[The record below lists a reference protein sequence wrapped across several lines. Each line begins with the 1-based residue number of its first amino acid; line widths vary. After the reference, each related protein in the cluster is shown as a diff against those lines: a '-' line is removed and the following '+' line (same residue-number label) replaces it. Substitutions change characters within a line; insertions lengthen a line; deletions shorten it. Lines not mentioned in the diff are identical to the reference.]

1 MIDNYNIKLNHS
13 RKPMSNEFRF
23 LGLTIPNL
31 AIISG
36 SILILWGIFSYF
48 VSNSDSP
55 ETALIPSLFGTPL
68 MILGVLS
75 IRNESKKHHY
85 MHASMIFALFS
96 VLGGLRIFQLED
108 GSNLTLVSHVILLVA
123 GIIFMIGGILSF
135 RHARKLRESLG
146 E

>member
-13 RKPMSNEFRF
+13 RKLMSNEFRF

-31 AIISG
+31 AMLSG
-36 SILILWGIFSYF
+36 SILILWGFFSYIA
-48 VSNSDSP
+48 SDSGSI
-55 ETALIPSLFGTPL
+55 TALIPSFFGVPL
-68 MILGVLS
+68 IILGFLS
-75 IRNESKKHHY
+75 IRNESNRHHY
-85 MHASMIFALFS
+85 MHASMIVALIS
-96 VLGGLRIFQLED
+96 VLGGFRIFQIED
-108 GSNLTLVSHVILLVA
+108 ASSLTLASHLILLVV